1 MSLRQTN
8 DRLAL
13 TPWYTMCQL
22 RPEFNTSSVGEKFH
36 PFGQTK
42 ISRQAAQYD
51 VQIYHPLSRLP
62 QPLTWRM
69 VYQVP
74 AAVA

>member
-1 MSLRQTN
+1 MSLRQTI

-22 RPEFNTSSVGEKFH
+22 RPEFNTSSVGEKFDGLA
-36 PFGQTK
+36 GQEFRACQRSTTWRFFTHF
-42 ISRQAAQYD
+42 I
-51 VQIYHPLSRLP
+51 RLL